1 MNLKPPPLREG
12 DTIAVVAPASVPR
25 DMSKFKKGVEQLRA
39 RGYRVEIGRTE
50 YVRRGYLCGPD
61 PDRLNELNG
70 FFRRPDVKLV
80 VSARG
85 GYGTM
90 RLLPELDYEA
100 IKRHPKLVVGYS
112 DITALHFAIYKKTG
126 VPGLSG
132 PMAAVE
138 WHDPDPAS
146 ERLFWD
152 LVRGGTPDSVLG
164 PKGEQMRGVRP
175 GTVQGV
181 LMGGNLSVVVRLIG
195 TPFLPSLDGVILYVE
210 DVGEQPYRIDAMFAQ
225 LKLSGIL
232 DRLGGLIIGSFTDW
246 EPDDDSPTLSL
257 DEVLDDYLCDVSFP
271 VAKGLVYGHFP
282 VKNTLPIGVQARLE
296 VTSERASLAIL
307 EPVVNTDA

>member
-1 MNLKPPPLREG
+1 
-12 DTIAVVAPASVPR
+12 
-25 DMSKFKKGVEQLRA
+25 MSKFKKGVQLLRD
-39 RGYRVEIGRTE
+39 RGYLVEVGRTE

-61 PDRLNELNG
+61 PDRVNELNG

-85 GYGTM
+85 GYGAM

-100 IKRHPKLVVGYS
+100 IKKHPKLVVGYS
-112 DITALHFAIYKKTG
+112 DITALHFAIYHKTG
-126 VPGLSG
+126 VPGISG

-152 LVRGGTPDSVLG
+152 LVGGGTPESVLG
-164 PKGEQMRGVRP
+164 PKGEQMKGMRP

-181 LMGGNLSVVVRLIG
+181 LMGGNLSVIVRLIG
-195 TPFLPSLDGVILYVE
+195 TPYLPSLDGAILYVE

-257 DEVLDDYLCDVSFP
+257 DDVLNDYLCDVTFP

-282 VKNTLPIGVQARLE
+282 VKNTLPVGVEARLE
-296 VTSERASLAIL
+296 VTSERANLAIL

>member
-1 MNLKPPPLREG
+1 
-12 DTIAVVAPASVPR
+12 
-25 DMSKFKKGVEQLRA
+25 MSKFKKGVEKLRE
-39 RGYRVEIGRTE
+39 RGYNVEVGRAE

-70 FFRRPDVKLV
+70 FFRRPDVKLIV
-80 VSARG
+80 AARG

-100 IKRHPKLVVGYS
+100 IRKHPKLVVGYS
-112 DITALHFAIYKKTG
+112 DITALHFAIYKETG

-138 WHDPDPAS
+138 WHDPDPPS

-152 LVRGGTPDSVLG
+152 LVRGGTPESVLG
-164 PKGEQMRGVRP
+164 PKGEQMQGVRP
-175 GTVQGV
+175 GTVQGC
-181 LMGGNLSVVVRLIG
+181 LLGGNLSMVVRLIG
-195 TPFLPSLDGVILYVE
+195 TPYMPSLDGAILYLE

-232 DRLGGLIIGSFTDW
+232 DRLGGLLIGSFTDW
-246 EPDDDSPTLSL
+246 EPEDESPTLTV
-257 DEVLDDYLCDVSFP
+257 DEVLNDYLCDVEFP

-282 VKNTLPIGVQARLE
+282 VKNTLPVGVQARLE

-307 EPVVNTDA
+307 EPVVNPDA

>member
-1 MNLKPPPLREG
+1 
-12 DTIAVVAPASVPR
+12 
-25 DMSKFKKGVEQLRA
+25 MSKFHRGVEQLRS
-39 RGYRVEIGRTE
+39 RGYNVEVGRSE

-61 PDRLNELNG
+61 PDRLEEING
-70 FFRRPDVKLV
+70 FLRRADVKLIMA
-80 VSARG
+80 ARG
-85 GYGTM
+85 GYGIL

-100 IKRHPKLVVGYS
+100 LKANPKLIVGYS
-112 DITALHFAIYKKTG
+112 DITALHLAVYAHTR

-152 LVRGGTPDSVLG
+152 LVKGGSPDSLLG
-164 PKGEQMRGVRP
+164 PRGEKMTALRP
-175 GTVQGV
+175 GTAQGV
-181 LMGGNLSVVVRLIG
+181 LLGGNLSMIVRLIG
-195 TPFLPSLDGVILYVE
+195 TPFLPPLEHAILFVE

-232 DRLGGLIIGSFTDW
+232 DKLGGLIVGSFSDW
-246 EPDDDSPTLSL
+246 KPEDDSPTLTV

-271 VAKGLVYGHFP
+271 VAKDLLYGHFP
-282 VKNTLPIGVQARLE
+282 VKNTLPVGVQARLE
-296 VTSERASLAIL
+296 VTSERVSLAIL

>member
-1 MNLKPPPLREG
+1 MKPSPLREG
-12 DTIAVVAPASVPR
+12 DTIAVVAPASTPR
-25 DMSKFKKGVEQLRA
+25 DMSKFQRGLEQLRE
-39 RGYRVEIGRTE
+39 RGYKVEVGRTD

-70 FFRRPDVKLV
+70 FIRRDDVKLILA
-80 VSARG
+80 ARG

-90 RLLPELDYEA
+90 RLLPALDYEA
-100 IKRHPKLVVGYS
+100 LKARPKLLVGYS
-112 DITALHFAIYKKTG
+112 DITALHLAILKTVG
-126 VPGLSG
+126 LPGLSG

-152 LVRGGTPDSVLG
+152 LVQGGTPESLLG
-164 PKGEQMRGVRP
+164 PRGERMTALRP
-175 GTVQGV
+175 GTTQGV
-181 LMGGNLSVVVRLIG
+181 LLGGNLSVIVRLIG
-195 TPFLPSLDGVILYVE
+195 TPYLPSLDGAILFVE
-210 DVGEQPYRIDAMFAQ
+210 DVGEQPYRIDGMFAQ

-232 DRLGGLIIGSFTDW
+232 DNLGGLLIGSFSDW
-246 EPDDDSPTLSL
+246 EPEDESPTLTI

-271 VAKGLVYGHFP
+271 VAKDLVYGHFP

-296 VTSERASLAIL
+296 VTSERVSLAIL

>member
-1 MNLKPPPLREG
+1 MTLKPPPLREG

-25 DMSKFKKGVEQLRA
+25 DMSKFKQGVEQLRV
-39 RGYRVEIGRTE
+39 RGYRVEVGRAE

-70 FFRRPDVKLV
+70 YLRRPDVKLIL
-80 VSARG
+80 SARG

-100 IKRHPKLVVGYS
+100 IKQHPKLLVGYS
-112 DITALHFAIYKKTG
+112 DITALHFAIFEKTG
-126 VPGLSG
+126 VPGISG

-152 LVRGGTPDSVLG
+152 LVRGGTPESVLG
-164 PKGEQMRGVRP
+164 PKGEQMQGVRP

-181 LMGGNLSVVVRLIG
+181 LLGGNLSVIVRLIG
-195 TPFLPSLDGVILYVE
+195 TPYLPSLDGAILYVE
-210 DVGEQPYRIDAMFAQ
+210 DVGEQPYRIDRMWTHLRLAGVF
-225 LKLSGIL
+225 
-232 DRLGGLIIGSFTDW
+232 DRLAGVALGDFTDC
-246 EPDDDSPTLSL
+246 ETPGADFTLRDIIAGL
-257 DEVLDDYLCDVSFP
+257 AGETGLPCVGGFPIGHGAVNVP
-271 VAKGLVYGHFP
+271 VALGARVRLDGGAG
-282 VKNTLPIGVQARLE
+282 TL
-296 VTSERASLAIL
+296 TFL
-307 EPVVNTDA
+307 EPAVAD